1 MSDTN
6 LKFIE
11 PTIHL
16 IRGRR
21 VMLDSDLAKI
31 YGVTT
36 TRLNQQI
43 RRNLK
48 KFPDDFMFQ
57 LNAVEFKRLMLQ
69 FATSKKGRG
78 GRRKVPFVFT
88 EHGAVMAATI
98 LNSPQAIAM
107 SLYVVRAFIKLREA
121 LAGSEVLSKKLAD
134 LERKLTK
141 RLDVHEG
148 AILRLFDEIRE
159 LLNPPPPP
167 EKPKIGFHQEHA
179 TRVHSRKRIASRKH
193 TTPQGCFSSC
203 KPN

>member
-1 MSDTN
+1 MPETD
-6 LKFIE
+6 LKPIE
-11 PTIHL
+11 PL
-16 IRGRR
+16 IYSIRDRR

-36 TRLNQQI
+36 ARLNQQV

-57 LNAVEFKRLMLQ
+57 LNANEFEHLMLQ

-78 GRRKVPFVFT
+78 GRRKLPFVFT

-107 SLYVVRAFIKLREA
+107 SLYVVRAFIKLRET
-121 LAGSEVLSKKLAD
+121 LAESKELSKKLAH

-141 RLDVHEG
+141 RLDVHEE
-148 AILRLFDEIRE
+148 AILQLFTEIRE
-159 LLNPPPPP
+159 LLKPPPPGEDQP
-167 EKPKIGFHQEHA
+167 KRKIGFH
-179 TRVHSRKRIASRKH
+179 
-193 TTPQGCFSSC
+193 P
-203 KPN
+203 